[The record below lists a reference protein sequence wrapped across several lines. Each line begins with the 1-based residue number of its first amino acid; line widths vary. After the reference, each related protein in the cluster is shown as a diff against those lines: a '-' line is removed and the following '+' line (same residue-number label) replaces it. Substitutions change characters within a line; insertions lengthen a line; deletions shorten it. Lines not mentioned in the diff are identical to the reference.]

1 MVPYSWNWSNAYI
14 LLTDYEATLDFLATS
29 TEFVQN
35 RIHIVIVRK
44 RSKNVYETRSINAD
58 NNETIGM
65 DIV

>member
-1 MVPYSWNWSNAYI
+1 MHISYF
-14 LLTDYEATLDFLATS
+14 TDDEATPDFLATS

-58 NNETIGM
+58 DNKTFIQKLL
-65 DIV
+65 